1 MVDCLPSVDEDLG
14 SIQRAGPGGGWSGME
29 GNQRPRKRD
38 TKEDIFA
45 FEDST

>member
-14 SIQRAGPGGGWSGME
+14 SIQRAGAGGGGEWNGGESE
-29 GNQRPRKRD
+29 TQRD

-45 FEDST
+45 LEDST